1 MIIPDYEVGQNVRL
15 KPFQSG
21 ADGIRCVCQVETGPG
36 LQTPAITAPEL
47 GACWHGV
54 GTTVLRVFPD
64 GYLLLENRHGA
75 VRGARPDEVCR

>member
-1 MIIPDYEVGQNVRL
+1 MIIPDYEVGQNVHL

-21 ADGIRCVCQVETGPG
+21 ADGIRCVCNPDKESGIPA
-36 LQTPAITAPEL
+36 PAITAPEL

-54 GTTVLRVFPD
+54 GTTVLRVFED
-64 GYLLLENRHGA
+64 GGLLLENRHGF

>member
-1 MIIPDYEVGQNVRL
+1 MIIPDYQVGQNVHL

-21 ADGIRCVCQVETGPG
+21 AKDVRCVCNPDKESG
-36 LQTPAITAPEL
+36 LPAPAITAPEL

-54 GTTVLRVFPD
+54 GTTVLRVFED
-64 GYLLLENRHGA
+64 GGLLLKNRRGF

>member
-1 MIIPDYEVGQNVRL
+1 MIIPDYEVGQKVHL

-36 LQTPAITAPEL
+36 IPAPAITAPEF
-47 GACWHGV
+47 GGCWHGPK
-54 GTTVLRVFPD
+54 TTVLRVFETGD
-64 GYLLLENRHGA
+64 LLLENLHRA

>member
-1 MIIPDYEVGQNVRL
+1 MIIPDYEVGQNVHL

-36 LQTPAITAPEL
+36 IPAPAITAPEL
-47 GACWHGV
+47 GVCWHGV
-54 GTTVLRVFPD
+54 GTTVLRVFGD
-64 GYLLLENRHGA
+64 GGLLLKNRHVF